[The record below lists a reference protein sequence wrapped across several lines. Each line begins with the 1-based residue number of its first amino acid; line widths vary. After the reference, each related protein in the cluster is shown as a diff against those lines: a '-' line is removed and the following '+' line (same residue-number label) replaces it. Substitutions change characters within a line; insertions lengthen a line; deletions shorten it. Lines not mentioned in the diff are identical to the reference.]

1 MMPKKVAKK
10 PVAKP
15 KKGKKGAFND
25 DDTPAEKKAS
35 HDDQDDYDLSKEDYE
50 DKMKKSEKE
59 EDVYTEEGRE
69 LLEEDDEIEDWEA
82 GFSKGAQPDKHHKK

>member
-1 MMPKKVAKK
+1 MPKKATKRK
-10 PVAKP
+10 PAAKP
-15 KKGKKGAFND
+15 KRKAAPESD
-25 DDTPAEKKAS
+25 DEPIEKKLS

-50 DKMKKSEKE
+50 DKMKKSEAE

-82 GFSKGAQPDKHHKK
+82 GFSKGSQPDKHHKK